1 MLTVT
6 RLALEPALDAVLIGL
21 RSASGTART
30 AVVSWLWSR
39 ATWDLAGAAAGTKG
53 GIGG

>member
-1 MLTVT
+1 M
-6 RLALEPALDAVLIGL
+6 LALEPALDAVLIGL

-30 AVVSWLWSR
+30 AVGSISWSR